1 MDTNLPKHENYKE
14 ATPPRHQNKRHAP
27 PLISV
32 FCFFPHTSFG
42 CFNHNPL
49 KQWPVVNVFGR
60 LWSKK
65 MTDVHTCSEK
75 YGGVHTS

>member
-32 FCFFPHTSFG
+32 FCFFFPHFIWLFQPQPSEAMASG
-42 CFNHNPL
+42 ECFWQTL
-49 KQWPVVNVFGR
+49 
-60 LWSKK
+60 SKK